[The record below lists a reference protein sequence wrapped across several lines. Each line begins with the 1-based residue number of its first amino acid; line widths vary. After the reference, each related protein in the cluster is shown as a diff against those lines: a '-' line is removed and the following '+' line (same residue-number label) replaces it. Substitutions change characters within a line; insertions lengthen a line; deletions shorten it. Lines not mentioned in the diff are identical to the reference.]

1 MKKTALFLAICML
14 LSFTSVFA
22 QNDDM
27 SAVLLS
33 VKERFGIGD
42 EYPEFSSSTS
52 EDKNMTVYSFD
63 WRDSK
68 NQKYLNVSVRS
79 SGIIQSMYK
88 SCYSDLAWR
97 IGKTIPKI
105 SAEEAKKLA
114 VAFNEKANPSIVS
127 EFVFD
132 DKTDL
137 RGDTYYVHARRFAN
151 NIKTTDELTVSVN
164 AVSGEIYMYSLSFTE
179 NASFPAPEKV
189 MTIDS
194 AKKSFENGALEKV
207 YRVFGENK
215 EAKIVYV
222 PTGFDMIDAFSGDRF
237 KFIEDEGPIPK
248 NETSAKGD
256 LMSDADGTG
265 ATLSDAEMR
274 ELKNIEGLLSFDE
287 AEKRV
292 KSIPEFGVENL
303 TRENTS
309 VSKESDKYYINMYF
323 RGDKLTAHATVN
335 AKSGMVV
342 SFWSFDDT
350 VAETEYDDAFITKYY
365 SEYAGQT
372 QLLDGERVRFVNG
385 IPFYND
391 SILAQKDKKNGRITR
406 FGIRFSEDV
415 TFENPDGIITDADAY
430 KIFFDKCEPTLEYV
444 WNLGQKEA
452 RLVYQLDNI
461 WFYGIDAKNG
471 KTLDYSGVVSET
483 GDAPDYKY
491 TDIDGHYAEK
501 AIKTLA
507 DIGVGFEGG
516 LFRPDEIITQ
526 KDFAALLSQSIFE
539 YVVYDG
545 RSIDVSKTAFYAA
558 NRINMEDYK
567 ENDPLAREKAVKY
580 LIDVL
585 GNYSDAAKIYGIF
598 NTGFSD
604 ENEIDDSLVGYV
616 AIAKGLG
623 VISGSNGTFSPKANI
638 TRGEAAQMIYNYL
651 KK

>member
-79 SGIIQSMYK
+79 SGIIVSMYK

-105 SAEEAKKLA
+105 SAEEAKNLA

-164 AVSGEIYMYSLSFTE
+164 AVSGEINMYSLSFTE
-179 NASFPAPEKV
+179 NASFAAPEKAI
-189 MTIDS
+189 TGDS

-222 PTGFDMIDAFSGDRF
+222 PTGFDMID
-237 KFIEDEGPIPK
+237 
-248 NETSAKGD
+248 
-256 LMSDADGTG
+256 MDG
-265 ATLSDAEMR
+265 AALSDAEIK

-303 TRENTS
+303 TRENAS

-461 WFYGIDAKNG
+461 WFYGIDAKSG

-507 DIGVGFEGG
+507 DSGVGFEGG

>member
-1 MKKTALFLAICML
+1 ML
-14 LSFTSVFA
+14 E
-22 QNDDM
+22 DD
-27 SAVLLS
+27 
-33 VKERFGIGD
+33 
-42 EYPEFSSSTS
+42 
-52 EDKNMTVYSFD
+52 
-63 WRDSK
+63 
-68 NQKYLNVSVRS
+68 
-79 SGIIQSMYK
+79 
-88 SCYSDLAWR
+88 
-97 IGKTIPKI
+97 
-105 SAEEAKKLA
+105 
-114 VAFNEKANPSIVS
+114 
-127 EFVFD
+127 
-132 DKTDL
+132 
-137 RGDTYYVHARRFAN
+137 
-151 NIKTTDELTVSVN
+151 
-164 AVSGEIYMYSLSFTE
+164 
-179 NASFPAPEKV
+179 
-189 MTIDS
+189 
-194 AKKSFENGALEKV
+194 
-207 YRVFGENK
+207 
-215 EAKIVYV
+215 
-222 PTGFDMIDAFSGDRF
+222 
-237 KFIEDEGPIPK
+237 
-248 NETSAKGD
+248 
-256 LMSDADGTG
+256 
-265 ATLSDAEMR
+265 
-274 ELKNIEGLLSFDE
+274 
-287 AEKRV
+287 
-292 KSIPEFGVENL
+292 
-303 TRENTS
+303 
-309 VSKESDKYYINMYF
+309 
-323 RGDKLTAHATVN
+323 
-335 AKSGMVV
+335 
-342 SFWSFDDT
+342 
-350 VAETEYDDAFITKYY
+350 
-365 SEYAGQT
+365 
-372 QLLDGERVRFVNG
+372 RVRFVNG

-391 SILAQKDKKNGRITR
+391 SITAQKDKKSGRIIR

-430 KIFFDKCEPTLEYV
+430 IVFFDKCEPTLEYV